1 MFVLGIDPGLTRT
14 GYGIIESTGSTEKA
28 VAAGV
33 IRTDPAQPLGER
45 FVELARDLRE
55 IVAEYEPQAAAIEQV
70 FVNNN
75 RQTAMSVARASG
87 IALAGPLGSPP
98 RDRRIHSFCREDGAH
113 RLRHRRQATDAKSRR
128 NASQSSE
135 CAAPRRRCGCA
146 RRGLVPCATPGA
158 EREGLMIGRLSGTLA
173 SVGVDTVLIDV
184 NGVGYD
190 VAVSSRTF
198 VELSGVGSEIV
209 LHTHLHVRED
219 QMALFG
225 FTTSDDRDLFRLLLG
240 VSGIGPKV
248 GLAILAT
255 MSADD
260 LRRVVVTDDVAALT
274 AVPGIG
280 KRSAQK
286 LLLELRP
293 KLEVADSALTAS
305 GPLGEVRTALEGL
318 GYQSDEISGALRD
331 LPPDLP
337 VEEML
342 RRSLQALGKR
352 SER

>member
-1 MFVLGIDPGLTRT
+1 
-14 GYGIIESTGSTEKA
+14 
-28 VAAGV
+28 
-33 IRTDPAQPLGER
+33 
-45 FVELARDLRE
+45 
-55 IVAEYEPQAAAIEQV
+55 
-70 FVNNN
+70 
-75 RQTAMSVARASG
+75 
-87 IALAGPLGSPP
+87 
-98 RDRRIHSFCREDGAH
+98 
-113 RLRHRRQATDAKSRR
+113 
-128 NASQSSE
+128 
-135 CAAPRRRCGCA
+135 
-146 RRGLVPCATPGA
+146 
-158 EREGLMIGRLSGTLA
+158 MIGRLSGTLA
-173 SVGVDTVLIDV
+173 AVGVDTVLIDV

-190 VAVSSRTF
+190 VAVSSRTL
-198 VELSGVGSEIV
+198 VELSGVGTEIV
-209 LHTHLHVRED
+209 LHTHLYVRED

-293 KLEVADSALTAS
+293 KLEVADSALTVS

-337 VEEML
+337 VEELL

-352 SER
+352 SEQ

>member
-1 MFVLGIDPGLTRT
+1 
-14 GYGIIESTGSTEKA
+14 
-28 VAAGV
+28 
-33 IRTDPAQPLGER
+33 
-45 FVELARDLRE
+45 
-55 IVAEYEPQAAAIEQV
+55 
-70 FVNNN
+70 
-75 RQTAMSVARASG
+75 
-87 IALAGPLGSPP
+87 
-98 RDRRIHSFCREDGAH
+98 
-113 RLRHRRQATDAKSRR
+113 
-128 NASQSSE
+128 
-135 CAAPRRRCGCA
+135 
-146 RRGLVPCATPGA
+146 
-158 EREGLMIGRLSGTLA
+158 
-173 SVGVDTVLIDV
+173 VLIDV

-190 VAVSSRTF
+190 VAVSSRAF
-198 VELSGVGSEIV
+198 SELSGIGSEIV

-260 LRRVVVTDDVAALT
+260 LRRVVVTDDVGALT

-318 GYQSDEISGALRD
+318 GYQPDEISGALRD

-352 SER
+352 SEQ

>member
-1 MFVLGIDPGLTRT
+1 
-14 GYGIIESTGSTEKA
+14 
-28 VAAGV
+28 
-33 IRTDPAQPLGER
+33 
-45 FVELARDLRE
+45 
-55 IVAEYEPQAAAIEQV
+55 
-70 FVNNN
+70 
-75 RQTAMSVARASG
+75 
-87 IALAGPLGSPP
+87 
-98 RDRRIHSFCREDGAH
+98 
-113 RLRHRRQATDAKSRR
+113 
-128 NASQSSE
+128 
-135 CAAPRRRCGCA
+135 
-146 RRGLVPCATPGA
+146 
-158 EREGLMIGRLSGTLA
+158 MIGRLSGTLA
-173 SVGVDTVLIDV
+173 SVGVDSVLVEV

-198 VELSGVGSEIV
+198 LELSGVGSEIV
-209 LHTHLHVRED
+209 LHTHLYVRED

-293 KLEVADSALTAS
+293 KLEVADSALRAS

-352 SER
+352 REQ